1 MLNKAREIMKQ
12 RESMI
17 KEAQET
23 LVVLGATNEATIVT
37 NEIVINKGKIVEVP
51 VVKYETKEVV
61 VDNTDTETIEML
73 RETIRRMNQTINDM
87 NKEHDELYKL
97 YLEEQREKAIWAD
110 AHAELKEVY
119 EQQMI
124 DMTSEFELQLDE
136 LNRKYSA
143 LDSENEQ
150 LDREIHV
157 LTGQV
162 AGYEAQLT
170 NKDIKIESL
179 EKQIAD
185 AKEDKVRAE
194 IIKTKS
200 GATIEVVDDPDYND
214 VPEEKPATNNKP
226 MNNPISLTYTS
237 LHVTHDAIKAIAH
250 DKANGVTFHFVW
262 KAGQEKLPC
271 FSATGARGTWSRMNG
286 TGMYRYG
293 KQIVEDFKQLA
304 EEKIISKTKDGKVK
318 TTKANKPNKPE
329 DKPVVKVTKEVAVET
344 NDDPLGNTDDMEFDC
359 FDC

>member
-23 LVVLGATNEATIVT
+23 LVVLGATNEATVVT

-73 RETIRRMNQTINDM
+73 RETIRQMNQNMNDM
-87 NKEHDELYKL
+87 IKQH
-97 YLEEQREKAIWAD
+97 EEEIAK
-110 AHAELKEVY
+110 LKEQY
-119 EQQMI
+119 EQQML
-124 DMTSEFELQLDE
+124 DMTSEFE
-136 LNRKYSA
+136 
-143 LDSENEQ
+143 
-150 LDREIHV
+150 
-157 LTGQV
+157 
-162 AGYEAQLT
+162 YEVECIV
-170 NKDIKIESL
+170 NKR
-179 EKQIAD
+179 EKQIKELEEKLDFKELLLKEFNENMDEKIKTIHAL
-185 AKEDKVRAE
+185 EDKIEELEDKIDGMKFGYENKIAKLKE
-194 IIKTKS
+194 KANKPQMK
-200 GATIEVVDDPDYND
+200 IEVVDDPDFND
-214 VPEEKPATNNKP
+214 VPEEKPVTNNKP

-271 FSATGARGTWSRMNG
+271 YSATGARGTWSRMNG

-329 DKPVVKVTKEVAVET
+329 DKPVVKVTKEVVVET

-359 FDC
+359 YDC

>member
-23 LVVLGATNEATIVT
+23 LVVLGATNEATVVT
-37 NEIVINKGKIVEVP
+37 NEIIINKGKIVEVP

-61 VDNTDTETIEML
+61 VDNTDTETIKML
-73 RETIRRMNQTINDM
+73 KARIKELEEDND
-87 NKEHDELYKL
+87 KLYKL
-97 YLEEQREKAIWAD
+97 YLEEQREKEIWAA

-136 LNRKYSA
+136 LNRKYSE

-214 VPEEKPATNNKP
+214 VPEEKPVTNNKP
-226 MNNPISLTYTS
+226 MNNPINLTYTS

-286 TGMYRYG
+286 AGMYRYG

-359 FDC
+359 YDC

>member
-23 LVVLGATNEATIVT
+23 LVVLGATNEATIV
-37 NEIVINKGKIVEVP
+37 NNQIVINKGKIVEIPVVKE

-61 VDNTDTETIEML
+61 VDNTDTATIEML
-73 RETIRRMNQTINDM
+73 RETIRQMNQTIDDM
-87 NKEHDELYKL
+87 NKEQDKLYKL

-119 EQQMI
+119 EQQML
-124 DMTSEFELQLDE
+124 DMTSEFEYEYECAINKREEQIQE
-136 LNRKYSA
+136 LK
-143 LDSENEQ
+143 DKME
-150 LDREIHV
+150 
-157 LTGQV
+157 GMKF
-162 AGYEAQLT
+162 GYE
-170 NKDIKIESL
+170 N
-179 EKQIAD
+179 QIAKL
-185 AKEDKVRAE
+185 KEKAN
-194 IIKTKS
+194 KPQMK
-200 GATIEVVDDPDYND
+200 IEVVDDPDFND

-237 LHVTHDAIKAIAH
+237 LHITHDAIKAIAH

-304 EEKIISKTKDGKVK
+304 EEKIISKTKDGRVK
-318 TTKANKPNKPE
+318 TTKVNKPNKPE
-329 DKPVVKVTKEVAVET
+329 DKPVVEKTKEVVIET

-359 FDC
+359 YDC

>member
-23 LVVLGATNEATIVT
+23 LVVLGATNEATIV
-37 NEIVINKGKIVEVP
+37 NNQIVINKGKIVEVP

-73 RETIRRMNQTINDM
+73 KARIKELEEDND
-87 NKEHDELYKL
+87 KLYKL
-97 YLEEQREKAIWAD
+97 YLEEQREKEIWAA

-136 LNRKYSA
+136 LNRKYSE

-214 VPEEKPATNNKP
+214 VPEEKPVTNNKP
-226 MNNPISLTYTS
+226 MNNPINLTYTS

-304 EEKIISKTKDGKVK
+304 EEKIISKTKDGRVK
-318 TTKANKPNKPE
+318 TTKVNKPNKPE

-359 FDC
+359 YDC